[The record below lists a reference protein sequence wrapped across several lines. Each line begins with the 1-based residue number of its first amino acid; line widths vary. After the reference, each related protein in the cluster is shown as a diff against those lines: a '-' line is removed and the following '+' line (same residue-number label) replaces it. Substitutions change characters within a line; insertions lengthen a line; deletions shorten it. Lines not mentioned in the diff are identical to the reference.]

1 MMDEKLL
8 DEVMPIPDKE
18 DLLDEKIEELKAEGF
33 KITNMT
39 KGGVFY
45 TLLMICLTIYID
57 IVKLLRTVISG
68 LFIFSADGPW
78 LKFKATDYSKRIKD
92 ALQTQGD
99 VTLSRPSAGSA
110 ITIPLGHIFKTKVD
124 ADGKEY
130 RFIVQ
135 KTTVLTESMTTIKV
149 PVMAEMAG
157 AAYNLPE
164 GSIIKSLTHLEGGL
178 TITNT
183 ADWITREGS
192 DEEEQESFRN
202 RVNNSWAE
210 VGDLPIRDKYKNVA
224 EGVQGV
230 LMATVNDLHPR
241 GQGSVDIIITSTQ
254 GTATES
260 LIADVLAAVEAI
272 KAPYDNLLVKSA
284 TVQTQ
289 NIACTITVPK
299 TFVIEGGDP
308 ALEAMAEKVIRDSM
322 LLTQTRKLNELI
334 LFDLGYNLKKEI
346 PNMKKAEFTTPTA
359 DVVLPIDQVVV
370 IGTVTITIVKV
381 D

>member
-18 DLLDEKIEELKAEGF
+18 ELLDEKIEELKDEGF

-45 TLLMICLTIYID
+45 TLLMICLTLYIE
-57 IVKLLRTVISG
+57 IVKLLRIVISG

-78 LKFKATDYSKRIKD
+78 LNFKATDYSKKLKE

-99 VTLSRPSAGSA
+99 ITLSRPSAGSA
-110 ITIPLGHIFKTKVD
+110 VTIPLGHIFKTKIDV
-124 ADGKEY
+124 DGKEY

-135 KTTVLTESMTTIKV
+135 KTTILTESMTTIKV
-149 PVMAEMAG
+149 PVMAEKAG

-164 GSIIKSLTHLEGGL
+164 GSITKSLTHLEGGL

-183 ADWITREGS
+183 ADWVTREGS
-192 DEEEQESFRN
+192 NQEEQESFRS
-202 RVNNSWAE
+202 RVQNSWAE
-210 VGDLPIRDKYKNVA
+210 IGALPIRDKYKNVA

-254 GTATES
+254 GTATQS
-260 LIADVLAAVEAI
+260 LIDTVLAAVNKV

-284 TVQTQ
+284 TVQTKD
-289 NIACTITVPK
+289 IACTITVPK

-308 ALEAMAEKVIRDSM
+308 ALITKAEKVIRDSM

-346 PNMKKAEFTTPTA
+346 PNIKKAEFTTPTA
-359 DVVLPIDQVVV
+359 DVVLPIDQVV
-370 IGTVTITIVKV
+370 IISTVNITVV
-381 D
+381 RET

>member
-1 MMDEKLL
+1 MMDDKML

-18 DLLDEKIEELKAEGF
+18 ELLDEKIEELKAEGF

-39 KGGVFY
+39 KGGIFY
-45 TLLMICLTIYID
+45 TLLMICLTVYID
-57 IVKLLRTVISG
+57 IVKLLRVVISG
-68 LFIFSADGPW
+68 LFIFSADGSW
-78 LKFKATDYSKRIKD
+78 LKFKATDYSKRIKE

-99 VTLSRPSAGSA
+99 ITLSRPAAGSA
-110 ITIPLGHIFKTKVD
+110 ITIPLGHIFKTKMD
-124 ADGKEY
+124 ADGNEF

-135 KTTVLTESMTTIKV
+135 KTTILTESMTAIKV
-149 PVMAEMAG
+149 PVMAEKSG

-164 GSIIKSLTHLEGGL
+164 DSITKSLTHLEGGL

-192 DEEEQESFRN
+192 DEEEQESFRS
-202 RVNNSWAE
+202 RVQNSWAE
-210 VGDLPIRDKYKNVA
+210 VGALPIRDKYKNVA

-230 LMATVNDLHPR
+230 LMATVDDMHPR
-241 GQGSVDIIITSTQ
+241 GQGTVNIIITSTQ
-254 GTATES
+254 GTATQS
-260 LIADVLAAVEAI
+260 LIDTVLVAVEAI

-299 TFVIEGGDP
+299 TFAIEGGDL
-308 ALEAMAEKVIRDSM
+308 ALETKAEKVIRDSM

-334 LFDLGYNLKKEI
+334 LFDLGYNLKRKI
-346 PNMKKAEFTTPTA
+346 PNIKKAEFTTPTA
-359 DVVLPIDQVVV
+359 DVILPIDQVVV
-370 IGTVTITIVKV
+370 IGTVDVTIVKV